1 MRSELKTC
9 CDSVKM
15 SLEMPIFGR
24 KKNKEYEQ
32 AVRLLADGQIED
44 AIERLR
50 AIIDDHPNYTDAL
63 TSLGVA
69 MIQSLGEN
77 KEDGRIIQEAFDY
90 LDRAMDSNPKDPV
103 PVFNKAVCL
112 RDLERYEDAIA
123 TFDRVLEIEERFA
136 LAVLHKAEIHYELEK
151 WEEAV
156 DLARLAAIR
165 DPSTTVS
172 MTWVRDAMEKAGLL
186 DEDGNPIEK
195 EPGQPKM
202 F

>member
-1 MRSELKTC
+1 
-9 CDSVKM
+9 
-15 SLEMPIFGR
+15 MPIFGR
-24 KKNKEYEQ
+24 KKNKEYEL
-32 AVRLLADGQIED
+32 AVRLLAEGQFED
-44 AIERLR
+44 AIQRLR
-50 AIIDDHPNYTDAL
+50 AIIDEHPNYTNAL

-77 KEDGRIIQEAFDY
+77 KEDGRVIQEAFDY
-90 LDRAMDSNPKDPV
+90 LDRAMDSNPKDPI

-112 RDLERYEDAIA
+112 RDLNRLNDALV
-123 TFDRVLEIEERFA
+123 TFQRVLEIQERFA
-136 LAVLHKAEIHYELEK
+136 LAVLHQSEINYELEN

-172 MTWVRDAMEKAGLL
+172 MTWVKDAMEKAGLL